1 MIRDAKV
8 ISMST
13 KMIYIKISGY
23 DCTVFL
29 LSLRLP
35 RIHAKFED
43 LQNILIWSVEC
54 SNSI

>member
-13 KMIYIKISGY
+13 KMIYIEISGY

-29 LSLRLP
+29 FSLRLR